1 LNILVYGG
9 GAVGLGI
16 ASCLLEAGSEV
27 VIVSREETVNALRGK
42 GLLRTGLFGRF
53 HSDPASFECV
63 TTLKEAPFQSY
74 DFILVCTKA
83 HGSPLAARDLAS
95 VPSLVGENSH
105 IVLIQNGW
113 GSAEIFSSYF
123 SREKILSG
131 RIITGFIRPEAH
143 QVEVTVHAD
152 AIKVGSLFGDVP
164 HRTGELCESISRYG
178 IPCEKSE
185 AIEKDLWA
193 KMLYNCALNP
203 LGAILGVTYGAL
215 GEGEWSKN
223 VMGRVIEEAFKVMIH
238 SGFTTHWDSPGEYVE
253 AFYGKF
259 LPPTVDHESSM
270 LQDIRAGKDTEIDYL
285 NGMVVKLGEKAGL
298 PVPCNWMLCQMIR
311 FLEKG
316 KVD

>member
-1 LNILVYGG
+1 MNILVYGG

-27 VIVSREETVNALRGK
+27 VIVSREETANALRGK
-42 GLLRTGLFGRF
+42 GLLRTGIFGRF
-53 HSDPASFECV
+53 HSEPASFKCV
-63 TTLKEAPFQSY
+63 TTLQEAASRPY

-83 HGSPLAARDLAS
+83 HGSLFAARDIAS
-95 VPSLVGENSH
+95 MPSLVGENSH

-123 SREKILSG
+123 EKKKILSG

-143 QVEVTVHAD
+143 QVEITVHAD

-164 HRTGELCESISRYG
+164 IRSAELCEGISRHG
-178 IPCEKSE
+178 IPCELSE

-203 LGAILGVTYGAL
+203 LGALLGVTYGAL
-215 GEGEWSKN
+215 GESEWSKN
-223 VMGRVIEEAFKVMIH
+223 VMGRVIEEAFKVMTH
-238 SGFTTHWDSPGEYVE
+238 YGYTTHWDSPGEYAE
-253 AFYGKF
+253 AFYGKL

-298 PVPCNWMLCQMIR
+298 PVPCNWMLSQVIR

-316 KVD
+316 SVD